1 MSNHLLEVKKML
13 EALLRSDG
21 LVEWVGGY
29 VYGRTSNDDPFIIL
43 YPAADHLKEKVCRV
57 YPHQFKRLP
66 DFIPIDDIPADTDA
80 NPSKGQAQR
89 AEIYHEC
96 RPFKVVM
103 HLGKETQMGREKRF
117 SDVLYV
123 PQQKSRPAAARPAQR
138 TEPANGASQT
148 PAGRTATDNRQA
160 VDEDEDDA
168 KTHWR
173 VQAATAGD
181 PFIFDTA
188 IVELSPWFR
197 NSTNVK
203 KFREALFGE
212 WDPNKTAGYV
222 VALEEY
228 AAQRVAI
235 ASATEEPVP
244 EAHELAKK
252 RALQKYR
259 EEIDE

>member
-1 MSNHLLEVKKML
+1 MGNDILEVKKML
-13 EALLRSDG
+13 EALLKSDG

-29 VYGRTSNDDPFIIL
+29 VCGRTSNDDPFIIL
-43 YPAADHLKEKVCRV
+43 YPAADHLKEKICRV

-66 DFIPIDDIPADTDA
+66 DFIPTGDIPGDTDA

-89 AEIYHEC
+89 AGIYHEC

-117 SDVLYV
+117 SDVLYI
-123 PQQKSRPAAARPAQR
+123 PRQQSRQQSRPATGNVASATADTGTGKSPPNQP
-138 TEPANGASQT
+138 PAN
-148 PAGRTATDNRQA
+148 PPD
-160 VDEDEDDA
+160 DEDEIQ
-168 KTHWR
+168 THWR
-173 VQAATAGD
+173 VQAATAGE

-188 IVELSPWFR
+188 MVELSPWFR

-203 KFREALFGE
+203 KFREALFGK
-212 WDPNKTAGYV
+212 WDPNKTGGYV

-235 ASATEEPVP
+235 ASDTEKQAPQ
-244 EAHELAKK
+244 AHELAKE

-259 EEIDE
+259 QEVKE